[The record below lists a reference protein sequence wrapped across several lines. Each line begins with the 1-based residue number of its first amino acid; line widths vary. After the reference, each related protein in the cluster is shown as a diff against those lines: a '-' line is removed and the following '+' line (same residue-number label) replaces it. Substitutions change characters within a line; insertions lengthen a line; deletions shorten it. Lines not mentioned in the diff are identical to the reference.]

1 MAGTDE
7 EIGMQESLPLI
18 GGIALGAAI
27 GAAMTFLVRI
37 VSGLLLKQRGF
48 APEMEKKH
56 FWMLFALL
64 VLIGGVIGWQAGI
77 SFRGLYF
84 ILLLFVSACA
94 FYIDAK
100 HRVIPNELVLSI
112 LILSAVFG
120 FTGAIAFN
128 IWQSLL
134 GLAVCFIIFLAPSFF
149 GKQVGAGDIKL
160 AAAMG
165 FALGLIGGLYA
176 VAAMGALVVIY
187 VLLDRRMP
195 LPEKL
200 KTMIPMGPFLA
211 LALVVMSI
219 LLV

>member
-1 MAGTDE
+1 
-7 EIGMQESLPLI
+7 MQELLPLI

-27 GAAMTFLVRI
+27 GAALTFLVRF

-56 FWMLFALL
+56 FWMLFAGL
-64 VLIGGVIGWQAGI
+64 VLIGGVIGWRAGI

-94 FYIDAK
+94 FYIDARQ
-100 HRVIPNELVLSI
+100 RVIPNELVLSI
-112 LILSAVFG
+112 LVLAAVFG
-120 FTGAIAFN
+120 FTGAITFN

-134 GLAVCFIIFLAPSFF
+134 GLAACFVIFLLPSFF

-165 FALGLIGGLYA
+165 FALGLVGGLYA
-176 VAAMGALVVIY
+176 VAAMGALVLIY
-187 VLLDRRMP
+187 VLLDRSMP
-195 LPEKL
+195 LPQRL

>member
-1 MAGTDE
+1 
-7 EIGMQESLPLI
+7 MQELLPLI

-64 VLIGGVIGWQAGI
+64 VLFGGVIGWQAGI

-134 GLAVCFIIFLAPSFF
+134 GLAVCFIIFLVPSFF

-165 FALGLIGGLYA
+165 FALGLVGGLYA
-176 VAAMGALVVIY
+176 VAAMGALVLLY
-187 VLLDRRMP
+187 VLLERDVP
-195 LPEKL
+195 LIQRF

-211 LALVVMSI
+211 LALIVMSI

>member
-1 MAGTDE
+1 
-7 EIGMQESLPLI
+7 MQELLPLI

-27 GAAMTFLVRI
+27 GAALTFLVRF
-37 VSGLLLKQRGF
+37 VSGLLLKHRGF

-64 VLIGGVIGWQAGI
+64 VLFGGVIGWQAGI

-84 ILLLFVSACA
+84 ILLLFVSACVL
-94 FYIDAK
+94 YIDAK

-134 GLAVCFIIFLAPSFF
+134 GLAACFIIFLVPSFF

-165 FALGLIGGLYA
+165 FALGLVGGLYA
-176 VAAMGALVVIY
+176 VAAMGALVLLY
-187 VLLDRRMP
+187 VLLERDVP
-195 LPEKL
+195 LIQRF

-211 LALVVMSI
+211 LALIVMSI